1 MIARS
6 KRFVGRSGA
15 GDFARALTAATAWT
29 IGLVG
34 AIIVFL
40 TAAVSQPQPWSG
52 QMWLAQVTGLAG
64 LILPFA
70 AFAGGAAIRDGSV
83 DRRGTVT
90 AALAGLVIG
99 LAGYASAEVVSPLA
113 DYAALA
119 DEADVAEIRPFG
131 PRTPAGT
138 LRQLSFL
145 EANPPQTYRVGDP
158 ARTPPDR
165 VLLLFH
171 VPIALVVFAVL
182 NCMLGHFVSRLTD
195 AMRAPSRRNVRLA
208 IGLAGALA
216 FFGAAF
222 LASHPERDWVAV
234 SGVAAAWLPLAVPLV
249 EALVL
254 VTIIR
259 HRDSLPVPGAFDSR
273 FRLPLQENS
282 GP

>member
-6 KRFVGRSGA
+6 KRFLGPAGA
-15 GDFARALTAATAWT
+15 GDIARALTAATAWT

-40 TAAVSQPQPWSG
+40 TVAVSQPQPWSG
-52 QMWLAQVTGLAG
+52 QMWLAQVTGLIG
-64 LILPFA
+64 FVLPFA
-70 AFAGGAAIRDGSV
+70 AFAGGLAIRHGTF
-83 DRRGTVT
+83 DRRGTVI
-90 AALAGLVIG
+90 AALAGLVLG
-99 LAGYASAEVVSPLA
+99 MAGYASAEVVSPLA

-119 DEADVAEIRPFG
+119 DDADVAEIRPFG

-145 EANPPQTYRVGDP
+145 EANPPQAFRVGDP
-158 ARTPPDR
+158 ARTPPNR

-171 VPIALVVFAVL
+171 VPIAFVVFAVL

-195 AMRAPSRRNVRLA
+195 ALRAPSRRNVRLA
-208 IGLAGALA
+208 AGLAGALA

-222 LASHPERDWVAV
+222 LAGHPGRDWIAV

-259 HRDSLPVPGAFDSR
+259 HRNTPPVPGAFDNR